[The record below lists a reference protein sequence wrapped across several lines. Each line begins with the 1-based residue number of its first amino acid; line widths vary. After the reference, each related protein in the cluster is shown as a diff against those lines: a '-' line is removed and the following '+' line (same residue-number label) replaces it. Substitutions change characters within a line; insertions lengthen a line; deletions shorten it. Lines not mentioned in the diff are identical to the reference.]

1 MWIGLAS
8 SLSIFMLKNQRLVWG
23 NSNPAREGGEALGW
37 ISEREVPMLS
47 LSLRDKTKHI
57 NMLTQWHGCCDK
69 DLPRQQDHWGQR
81 AKPRLFE
88 PLGQRLYLWGK
99 DEQMT
104 MRELRAI
111 ARDLGMRTTNLR
123 KADLIRAIQLAEG
136 NFDCFGKA
144 EDYCDQL
151 SCLFRKDCLRWTAD
165 QS

>member
-1 MWIGLAS
+1 MWIGLVS
-8 SLSIFMLKNQRLVWG
+8 SLSIFILKNQRFVWG
-23 NSNPAREGGEALGW
+23 NSQPAREGGEAPRW
-37 ISEREVPMLS
+37 ISEREVPMHFLS
-47 LSLRDKTKHI
+47 LHNKTIHI
-57 NMLTQWHGCCDK
+57 NMLTPWHGRCDK
-69 DLPRQQDHWGQR
+69 DQPRKQNHWGQR

-88 PLGQRLYLWGK
+88 PVGQRLYLWAK

-111 ARDLGMRTTNLR
+111 ARDLGIRTSNLR

-151 SCLFRKDCLRWTAD
+151 RCLFRKDCLRWTAD